1 MKALTNVIWGLLAV
15 ISAAGFLYGISP
27 IFNPSVHFNLGYF
40 VIMFCCAAF
49 GCFAI
54 FHKGIFSLVK
64 SNAAVRT
71 VFCII
76 VGLAVIFVIATA
88 VISALMIKSA
98 NDKPNDPQAIIIL
111 GCRVNGDVPSAM
123 LMQRIN
129 AAYKYLEK
137 FPNAVAIASG
147 GQGNDENFSEAEC
160 IRLYLEKKGISSDRI
175 IIEDNSTSTRE
186 NMLFSRQILDEMGI
200 SGEIAI
206 VSNEYHLLRARTIA
220 KRQGLDVK
228 CCAARTVPIY
238 LPPYWVREIFGNVYE
253 WAKD

>member
-1 MKALTNVIWGLLAV
+1 MKNLTNVIWGLLAV
-15 ISAAGFLYGISP
+15 ISAAGFLCGLSP
-27 IFNPSVHFNLGYF
+27 IFNPSVHFNLGYC
-40 VIMFCCAAF
+40 VIMLVCAVS
-49 GCFAI
+49 GIFAI
-54 FHKGIFSLVK
+54 FHKSIFSLVK
-64 SNAAVRT
+64 SNTTVRT
-71 VFCII
+71 IFCII
-76 VGLAVIFVIATA
+76 VGLAVIFVAAAA

-98 NDKPNDPQAIIIL
+98 NDKPKAPQAIIIL

-129 AAYKYLEK
+129 AAYSYLEK

-147 GQGNDENFSEAEC
+147 GQGSDENTSEAEC
-160 IRLYLEKKGISSDRI
+160 IRVYLEKKGISSDRI

-186 NMLFSRQILDEMGI
+186 NMLFSRQILEEMGI

-220 KRQGLDVK
+220 KKNGLDVK

-238 LPPYWVREIFGNVYE
+238 LPPYWVREIFGNIYE
-253 WAKD
+253 WVKG